1 MLAQNSEKKSQ
12 NSKMLAQN
20 SEKKS
25 RNCSVNSLLRGK
37 KSELRR
43 KTSKFQ
49 DVKLRQK
56 NQIIYIFI
64 PYENKLP

>member
-1 MLAQNSEKKSQ
+1 
-12 NSKMLAQN
+12 MLAQN

-25 RNCSVNSLLRGK
+25 RNCSVNSLLRGE

-43 KTSKFQ
+43 KTSEFQ
-49 DVKLRQK
+49 DVNVKLRQK
-56 NQIIYIFI
+56 NLIIYIFI